1 MTGLEYEK
9 LVAKYLRHNGY
20 NRVSVKK
27 GSGDYGVDVV
37 AYKGQHKYAI
47 QCKYYSSPVGL
58 SAVQEA
64 VAGKAFYN
72 CDRAMVVTN
81 NTFTEAAFNLAQSN
95 GVVLLEGVTSTGA
108 NPVLY
113 AVLALLIP
121 CLFSIAVLAG
131 MFAAVGNTI
140 LQQFQNGQY
149 GLAVFNVVSV
159 LALAGVLG
167 GIVYLIQRKRKSPTK
182 NGGPKGGK

>member
-1 MTGLEYEK
+1 MTGLEYEN

-20 NRVSVKK
+20 NRVSVTK

-37 AYKGQHKYAI
+37 AHKGQHKYAI

-64 VAGKAFYN
+64 VAGKAVYN

-81 NTFTEAAFNLAQSN
+81 STFTKAAWDLAQSN
-95 GVVLLEGVTSTGA
+95 DVVLLEGITSTGA
-108 NPVLY
+108 NPVMV
-113 AVLALLIP
+113 AVMALLIP
-121 CLFSIAVLAG
+121 GLFAITILAG
-131 MFAAVGNTI
+131 TLAAVGSTI

-149 GLAVFNVVSV
+149 GLAIFNIVSV
-159 LALAGVLG
+159 LALSGVLG